1 MDREK
6 FMFLMEDAVA
16 AYNGGHPVIVFDME
30 QCLLH
35 GEATL
40 KRAKEHGGAAHVV
53 FGVPRDLFESSH
65 YPQSLTFALVAWNS
79 SRISNI

>member
-16 AYNGGHPVIVFDME
+16 AYNAGYPVIVFDTE
-30 QCLLH
+30 QRPLH
-35 GEATL
+35 GEVTL
-40 KRAKEHGGAAHVV
+40 KRATEHGGAAHVV

-65 YPQSLTFALVAWNS
+65 YPQSLTFALVAWKNS
-79 SRISNI
+79 RCSNI